1 MIGKNRNISITILIA
16 ASILLDQ
23 LSKIWVRINIKSRE
37 IFEVCG
43 EDFINP
49 HYSKLSENAYPEK
62 IHLISDYFVLE
73 NVENFG
79 AFLGFGSC
87 LSQNLRLVLLI
98 ILPLIVL
105 ISIIIYVYR
114 DKEIDKISLIG
125 FCFIIGGGMGN
136 IFDRII
142 YGSVTD
148 FLFIDLGGIFKTGI
162 FNIADLSVTTGMI
175 LILLMSFK
183 SK

>member
-16 ASILLDQ
+16 VSLLLDQ
-23 LSKIWVRINIKSRE
+23 LSKFLIRQNVDQYSEIK
-37 IFEVCG
+37 
-43 EDFINP
+43 
-49 HYSKLSENAYPEK
+49 
-62 IHLISDYFVLE
+62 LIGDYFILT
-73 NVENFG
+73 NVENSG
-79 AFLGFGSC
+79 AFLGMGSDF
-87 LSQNLRLVLLI
+87 SPFIKTIFLLI
-98 ILPLIVL
+98 LPVIVL
-105 ISIIIYVYR
+105 ICIIVYVYR
-114 DKEIDKISLIG
+114 DKQIDKISLIG
-125 FCFIIGGGMGN
+125 FCFIIGGGIAN
-136 IFDRII
+136 IYDRIL